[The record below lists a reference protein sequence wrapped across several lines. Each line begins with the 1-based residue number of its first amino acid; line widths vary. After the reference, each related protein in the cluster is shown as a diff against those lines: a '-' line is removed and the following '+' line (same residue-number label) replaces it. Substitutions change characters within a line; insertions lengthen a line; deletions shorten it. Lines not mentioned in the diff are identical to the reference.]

1 MPVYCVTRKLGI
13 KQNDQISSVKIQL
26 SHQQIKYFRSNLTFR
41 QLVRYPMVFRVV
53 LSRRHS
59 TTVSLVIKTDSV
71 QSSSNY
77 LQKLF
82 TKNLLTA
89 R

>member
-1 MPVYCVTRKLGI
+1 MKIEISEKSCLHAAKHWVEGLFE
-13 KQNDQISSVKIQL
+13 QIL
-26 SHQQIKYFRSNLTFR
+26 FRSFC
-41 QLVRYPMVFRVV
+41 VVF
-53 LSRRHS
+53 
-59 TTVSLVIKTDSV
+59 SLLMDEFACFLISVKTDSV

-89 R
+89 C